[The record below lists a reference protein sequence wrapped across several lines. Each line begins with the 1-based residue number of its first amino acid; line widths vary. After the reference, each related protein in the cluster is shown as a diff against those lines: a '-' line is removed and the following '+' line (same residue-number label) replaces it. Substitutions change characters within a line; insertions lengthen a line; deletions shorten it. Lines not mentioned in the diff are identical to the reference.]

1 MRRRKLKFGQKK
13 LTLGSRMDNGLDLR
27 LNGDDGQAVTIFIQK
42 IIYFLKKIFKNEV
55 NNCP

>member
-1 MRRRKLKFGQKK
+1 
-13 LTLGSRMDNGLDLR
+13 MDNGLDLR